1 MGLFDVFH
9 KKAPKATETVAPL
22 AGSQDGLTAEEL
34 FELGKQ
40 SLDHDDAKAFVY
52 FLKAA
57 EMGHVKA
64 MRNTGVCYWR
74 AKGTGFDVQKAV
86 YWYKKAAEHGNVPS
100 MRDLSTFYVAGIA
113 VEKDDDVAKAWLKKA
128 ADAGDEKA
136 VSRLRDF
143 DQLKDLLAQRMR
155 SDVEQKSF

>member
-1 MGLFDVFH
+1 MGLIDMLH
-9 KKAPKATETVAPL
+9 RKASKITETT
-22 AGSQDGLTAEEL
+22 SSHETTQHKQTAEEL

-40 SLDHDDAKAFVY
+40 SLDHDDAEAFAY
-52 FLKAA
+52 FSKAA

-74 AKGTGFDVQKAV
+74 AKGTSFDVQKAV

-100 MRDLSTFYVAGIA
+100 MRDLSTFYVAGVV
-113 VEKDDDVAKAWLKKA
+113 VEKDDDIAKAWLKKA
-128 ADAGDEKA
+128 ADTGDEKA
-136 VSRLRDF
+136 SSRLRDF

-155 SDVEQKSF
+155 SDVEERSH